1 MLMPNGHL
9 DSYLHSTKKH
19 PEWLARHKI
28 TLGLASAI
36 GYLHEEWEQ
45 SVVHRYVS
53 QAQQLYAGYS
63 IQRQPERFRPCKA
76 RGP

>member
-1 MLMPNGHL
+1 MAMPNGHL

-19 PEWLARHKI
+19 SEWLARHKI

-36 GYLHEEWEQ
+36 GYLHKEWEQ
-45 SVVHRYVS
+45 CLVHRNVD
-53 QAQQLYAGYS
+53 QAQQLYAGFG
-63 IQRQPERFRPCKA
+63 IQRQPERFRPCKT